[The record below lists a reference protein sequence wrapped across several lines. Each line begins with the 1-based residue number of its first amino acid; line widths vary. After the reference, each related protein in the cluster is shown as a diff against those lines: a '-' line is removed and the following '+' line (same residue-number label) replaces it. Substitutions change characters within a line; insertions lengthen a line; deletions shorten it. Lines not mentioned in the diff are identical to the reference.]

1 MNYRIIEKED
11 FRIVGIMRRVP
22 LVYEGV
28 NPAITAMLSE
38 LNEGL
43 IATLKSLSNVEP
55 LGMISASTNFSEG
68 RQDGGEVL
76 VTVTD
81 EGPGL
86 PPADLERVFD
96 SFYRVR
102 KGDQVRAGT
111 GLGLAICRGFVEAM
125 GGTITAA
132 NRADRSGAVFTIRM
146 PADAQPNR
154 VEPQS

>member
-1 MNYRIIEKED
+1 M
-11 FRIVGIMRRVP
+11 
-22 LVYEGV
+22 
-28 NPAITAMLSE
+28 
-38 LNEGL
+38 
-43 IATLKSLSNVEP
+43 
-55 LGMISASTNFSEG
+55 
-68 RQDGGEVL
+68 
-76 VTVTD
+76 TVTD

-132 NRADRSGAVFTIRM
+132 NRPNRSGAVFTIRM
-146 PADAQPNR
+146 PAEATPEQL
-154 VEPQS
+154 ESKS

>member
-1 MNYRIIEKED
+1 VLFNLLDNAAKYA
-11 FRIVGIMRRVP
+11 
-22 LVYEGV
+22 
-28 NPAITAMLSE
+28 PAGSA
-38 LNEGL
+38 
-43 IATLKSLSNVEP
+43 IA
-55 LGMISASTNFSEG
+55 IRA
-68 RQDGGEVL
+68 RQDGREVL

-86 PPADLERVFD
+86 PPSDLERVFD

-132 NRADRSGAVFTIRM
+132 NRTDRGGAIFTIRM
-146 PADAQPNR
+146 PADAPPNQ
-154 VEPQS
+154 VEPQT